1 MGTAQSK
8 TTNPPPSKFIVGDE
22 CEGNYHNAGKWY
34 LGRIIEIHENGTI
47 NIQFSNGDLDQE
59 DNVPQIQV
67 RIPILSKVN
76 HLRNQLREKKVP
88 KEANQGV
95 LKTLSPESP
104 PTADSRGLNYLTTN
118 EQFFQRLDGKEGSE
132 DLPLNN
138 YKGNTGLQRQI
149 AKDRYEPIFFNE
161 KPESKWF
168 KKQFQFT
175 CHFGKEPES
184 QKKYR
189 ILHVT
194 DYICSGGFGNVFL
207 CHEVAV
213 DPKETGQSYA
223 VKFFHSP
230 DKEIDLYEQIYE
242 MKKTETNPS
251 PEVPSH
257 MNVITVQAWCSNKN
271 DPETNAPFML
281 PQMEEMSKDG
291 FVVMDLGD
299 LGEITTQ
306 YICNQ
311 KGKLLAQPVLR
322 RIMRDVLKGVQFMAS
337 YGITHRDIKPDNL
350 LLDCYG
356 NVRVT
361 DFGLIVADQKGS
373 REERAEK
380 KVESKVSFKAE
391 TSLVAPMRT
400 KKNEETNTT
409 FLAPEYIELNQQIS
423 DIQAT
428 WTNVNEYSDIW
439 SCGVS
444 CLLMHG
450 QFMPPFN
457 FATKTK
463 STIENGKTPYWET
476 LLDDSD
482 NGSSFGISIK
492 KETLDPNLHEF
503 YEKVFRIKYRS
514 ETLKTT
520 GLKSCSSQDGGVAR
534 PSAKELLENDPWL
547 NDSCAT
553 DKEFAKFIVESNIN
567 QVKKCLKSCPTSYKL
582 LARQPNGDANTF
594 FAVLVSEYYKKEF
607 GEDKVKDQSASTFLR
622 TMGFANLADATDA
635 TDATMTLGKVEKMN
649 VDNIL
654 GDEEKQFLA
663 TALNNMGVPSLSNIS
678 WVVDAMKIL

>member
-1 MGTAQSK
+1 MSAS
-8 TTNPPPSKFIVGDE
+8 
-22 CEGNYHNAGKWY
+22 
-34 LGRIIEIHENGTI
+34 I
-47 NIQFSNGDLDQE
+47 NT
-59 DNVPQIQV
+59 
-67 RIPILSKVN
+67 K
-76 HLRNQLREKKVP
+76 
-88 KEANQGV
+88 
-95 LKTLSPESP
+95 
-104 PTADSRGLNYLTTN
+104 
-118 EQFFQRLDGKEGSE
+118 
-132 DLPLNN
+132 
-138 YKGNTGLQRQI
+138 
-149 AKDRYEPIFFNE
+149 
-161 KPESKWF
+161 
-168 KKQFQFT
+168 
-175 CHFGKEPES
+175 
-184 QKKYR
+184 
-189 ILHVT
+189 
-194 DYICSGGFGNVFL
+194 
-207 CHEVAV
+207 
-213 DPKETGQSYA
+213 
-223 VKFFHSP
+223 
-230 DKEIDLYEQIYE
+230 
-242 MKKTETNPS
+242 
-251 PEVPSH
+251 
-257 MNVITVQAWCSNKN
+257 
-271 DPETNAPFML
+271 
-281 PQMEEMSKDG
+281 
-291 FVVMDLGD
+291 
-299 LGEITTQ
+299 
-306 YICNQ
+306 
-311 KGKLLAQPVLR
+311 
-322 RIMRDVLKGVQFMAS
+322 
-337 YGITHRDIKPDNL
+337 
-350 LLDCYG
+350 
-356 NVRVT
+356 
-361 DFGLIVADQKGS
+361 
-373 REERAEK
+373 
-380 KVESKVSFKAE
+380 SKVSFKAE

-450 QFMPPFN
+450 QFMPPKN

-476 LLDDSD
+476 LLDDQ
-482 NGSSFGISIK
+482 NISIK